1 MTRHIVLVYLGRK
14 PSIWDTFVRQEGSV
28 ADGSTGDDACKSYE
42 FYQKDVEL
50 LQNLG
55 VMQ

>member
-1 MTRHIVLVYLGRK
+1 MMHHIVLVYLGRK
-14 PSIWDTFVRQEGSV
+14 PSIWDTFGRQEGSV

-42 FYQKDVEL
+42 FYQKDVDL

-55 VMQ
+55 VRR